1 MAETSIAEAKNHLTR
16 LIHQAE
22 RGDAVHITRRGRPVA
37 VLLSEAE
44 FARLSRGTT
53 RPTFWEAIQAM
64 RADPDFEPLDL
75 EPEEIASWRD
85 RAADGRDFEW
95 PK

>member
-1 MAETSIAEAKNHLTR
+1 MAETSIAEAKNQLTR

-22 RGDAVHITRRGRPVA
+22 RGDTVHITRRGRPVA

-44 FARLSRGTT
+44 YARLSRGAT

-85 RAADGRDFEW
+85 RAAEGRDFEW
-95 PK
+95 PE